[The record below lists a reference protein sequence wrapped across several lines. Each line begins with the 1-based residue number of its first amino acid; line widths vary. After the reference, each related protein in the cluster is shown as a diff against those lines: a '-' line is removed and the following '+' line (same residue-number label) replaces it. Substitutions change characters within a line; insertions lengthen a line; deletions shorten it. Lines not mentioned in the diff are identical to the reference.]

1 MDQNFN
7 FIDNSKGSIS
17 DIKKYIFRVLAN
29 WKWFLLTIPIAL
41 SFAHYKN
48 ISTQRIYGL
57 NSTISIKEKQ
67 NPLFA
72 SGTSIAFNWGGTSDQ
87 VESIKRVLSSR
98 SHNEQV
104 LKDLQFYIQYLK
116 EGRFRIEDAY
126 GETPFVVR
134 LEKDKFQLLNTIIK
148 IDFIDAINYNLTIDF
163 GEQKTKKVANY
174 DLDKTHIYDVVSSKF
189 SEKFELDKPINLPF
203 LNITLES
210 LEGFGDVSGKSFMIS
225 FKSINDA
232 VKQYNNVRANSVTNT
247 SMLNVTSMGANK
259 KRLVDYINRTVE
271 VLVTNQLEKKTDY
284 AYQTLEFIDE
294 QFKNTQDS
302 LRLIEDNIGDYKEAK
317 NIYNLS
323 AEGSQIFSETTG
335 LDRQQVAYA
344 ERLEYYKNL
353 ENYINTSRNYSSI
366 PAPAIIDIEDASISS
381 KITTLTKLSIDK
393 EKLQNEVTDNHPTL
407 VALNQQI
414 ESAKDVLLENVSS
427 IKNVIQLSLKNSK
440 RRLNNFNYQLKKLP
454 KKEQGLLVY
463 QRKYA
468 MTEGNFRYLL
478 QKRYEADIAIAASVS
493 DITILDK
500 AKDTG
505 QVSTMPRKSFNYM
518 VGLLLGT
525 VLPLFVIVG
534 FEVFNNKVQTVE
546 EVEEL
551 TPIPLLGVVGKSTA
565 KNNLAIALKPKSVVA
580 EAFRALRSNIH
591 FLFDRS
597 TINKPKTILI
607 TSSVSGEGKTF
618 VSINM
623 ATVFALSG
631 KKTVLI
637 GLDLR
642 KPKIFDDFN
651 VTNDVGVVNYL
662 IGQKTKEEIIQK
674 TSIENLD
681 LITAGPVP
689 PNPSELILNDATN
702 ELLDYL
708 KKHYDYI
715 ILDTPPVGLVADAF
729 ELLQFA
735 DATLYVVRQNFT
747 HKGMLKMINDK
758 YKKGELSKI
767 SVVLNDFKMKSKYGY
782 GYGYG
787 YGNGQGYY
795 EREKEPFYKRL
806 FKRK

>member
-1 MDQNFN
+1 MDINPN
-7 FIDNSKGSIS
+7 FIDNSKESIS

-41 SFAHYKN
+41 GIAHYKN

-57 NSTISIKEKQ
+57 NSTIAIKEKQ

-72 SGTSIAFNWGGTSDQ
+72 SGTSIAFNWGGASDQ
-87 VESIKRVLSSR
+87 VESVRRVISSR

-104 LKDLQFYIQYLK
+104 VKDLQFYIQYLK
-116 EGRFRIEDAY
+116 EGRFRTEDTY
-126 GETPFVVR
+126 GETPFIVR
-134 LEKDKFQLLNTIIK
+134 LEDDKFQLLNTIIK

-163 GEQKTKKVANY
+163 GEENTKQVINY
-174 DLDKTHIYDVVSSKF
+174 NSEKIHVFDIVTSNF

-210 LEGFGDVSGKSFMIS
+210 LEGFGDISGKSFMIS

-232 VKQYNNVRANSVTNT
+232 VRQYNNVRANSIDNT
-247 SMLNVTSMGANK
+247 SLLNITSMGANK
-259 KRLVDYINRTVE
+259 KRLVDYLNRTVE
-271 VLVTNQLEKKTDY
+271 VLVKSQLEQKTNY
-284 AYQTLEFIDE
+284 AYQTLEFINE

-302 LRLIEDNIGDYKEAK
+302 LRLIEDDIGKYKESK

-323 AEGSQIFSETTG
+323 AEGSQIFSEANG
-335 LDRQQVAYA
+335 LDRQQVAYK

-353 ENYINTSRNYSSI
+353 ETYITTSQNYTSI

-381 KITTLTKLSIDK
+381 KITTLTKLSIEK
-393 EKLQNEVTDNHPTL
+393 EKLQNEVTDNHPSL

-414 ESAKDVLLENVSS
+414 ETAKDVLLENVSS
-427 IKNVIQLSLKNSK
+427 IKNVIELSLTNSN
-440 RRLNNFNYQLKKLP
+440 RRLNSFNYQLKKLP
-454 KKEQGLLVY
+454 KKEQGLLVF
-463 QRKYA
+463 QRKYS
-468 MTEGNFRYLL
+468 MTEGNFKYLL

-505 QVSTMPRKSFNYM
+505 QVSTMPRKEFNYM
-518 VGLLLGT
+518 IGLLLG
-525 VLPLFVIVG
+525 VILPLFVIVG
-534 FEVFNNKVQTVE
+534 FEVFNNKIQTIE
-546 EVEEL
+546 EVEDL
-551 TPIPLLGVVGKSTA
+551 SPIPVLGVVGKSTT
-565 KNNLAIALKPKSVVA
+565 KNNLAVALKPKSVVA

-597 TINKPKTILI
+597 TINKPKTILV
-607 TSSVSGEGKTF
+607 TSSISGEGKTF

-631 KKTVLI
+631 KKTILV

-651 VTNDVGVVNYL
+651 LKNDVGVVNFL
-662 IGQKTKEEIIQK
+662 IGQKTKDEVIQR
-674 TSIENLD
+674 THVENLD
-681 LITAGPVP
+681 LITAGPIP
-689 PNPSELILNDATN
+689 PNPSELILNEATK

-708 KKHYDYI
+708 KQKYDYI

-729 ELLQFA
+729 ELLKFA
-735 DATLYVVRQNFT
+735 DATLYIVRQDFT
-747 HKGMLKMINDK
+747 HKGMLKMINGK
-758 YKKGELSKI
+758 YKNGELSKTSI
-767 SVVLNDFKMKSKYGY
+767 ILNDFKMKSKYGY

-787 YGNGQGYY
+787 YGQGYY
-795 EREKEPFYKRL
+795 EKEEVPFYKKL

>member
-1 MDQNFN
+1 M
-7 FIDNSKGSIS
+7 
-17 DIKKYIFRVLAN
+17 
-29 WKWFLLTIPIAL
+29 
-41 SFAHYKN
+41 
-48 ISTQRIYGL
+48 
-57 NSTISIKEKQ
+57 
-67 NPLFA
+67 
-72 SGTSIAFNWGGTSDQ
+72 
-87 VESIKRVLSSR
+87 
-98 SHNEQV
+98 
-104 LKDLQFYIQYLK
+104 
-116 EGRFRIEDAY
+116 
-126 GETPFVVR
+126 
-134 LEKDKFQLLNTIIK
+134 
-148 IDFIDAINYNLTIDF
+148 
-163 GEQKTKKVANY
+163 
-174 DLDKTHIYDVVSSKF
+174 
-189 SEKFELDKPINLPF
+189 
-203 LNITLES
+203 
-210 LEGFGDVSGKSFMIS
+210 
-225 FKSINDA
+225 
-232 VKQYNNVRANSVTNT
+232 
-247 SMLNVTSMGANK
+247 
-259 KRLVDYINRTVE
+259 
-271 VLVTNQLEKKTDY
+271 
-284 AYQTLEFIDE
+284 
-294 QFKNTQDS
+294 
-302 LRLIEDNIGDYKEAK
+302 
-317 NIYNLS
+317 
-323 AEGSQIFSETTG
+323 
-335 LDRQQVAYA
+335 
-344 ERLEYYKNL
+344 
-353 ENYINTSRNYSSI
+353 
-366 PAPAIIDIEDASISS
+366 
-381 KITTLTKLSIDK
+381 
-393 EKLQNEVTDNHPTL
+393 
-407 VALNQQI
+407 
-414 ESAKDVLLENVSS
+414 
-427 IKNVIQLSLKNSK
+427 
-440 RRLNNFNYQLKKLP
+440 
-454 KKEQGLLVY
+454 
-463 QRKYA
+463 
-468 MTEGNFRYLL
+468 
-478 QKRYEADIAIAASVS
+478 
-493 DITILDK
+493 
-500 AKDTG
+500 
-505 QVSTMPRKSFNYM
+505 
-518 VGLLLGT
+518 
-525 VLPLFVIVG
+525 
-534 FEVFNNKVQTVE
+534 
-546 EVEEL
+546 
-551 TPIPLLGVVGKSTA
+551 
-565 KNNLAIALKPKSVVA
+565 AIALKPKSVVA